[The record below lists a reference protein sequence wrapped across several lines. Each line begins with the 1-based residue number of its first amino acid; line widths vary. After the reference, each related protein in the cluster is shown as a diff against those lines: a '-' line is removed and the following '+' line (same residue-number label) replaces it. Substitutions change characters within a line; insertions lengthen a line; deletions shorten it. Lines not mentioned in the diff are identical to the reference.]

1 MKLYIYKYI
10 TCITIAVLLAV
21 SCTSGDADVAGSSE
35 SSISTAITFKPNIGS
50 GETRATYPS
59 DASGNGIVGA
69 IDNAR
74 LKETSFGVFAQH
86 TENAIWSSYGKD
98 TPFNFMWNQEVE
110 WNDGTS
116 NWTYDPVKYWP
127 NDNQPADDK
136 GAQGSQAHSYLDFFA
151 YAPYQEVS
159 TPATGLN
166 EKDVDANSDSKP
178 DHDGIVQIVGNSTNI
193 NDSYIYY
200 RTSNDN
206 PFGSEE
212 SVDLLWATQRDLWK
226 TKESG
231 EGYVNGRVSLPFK
244 HALALFAVTVQGLF
258 DHANNDDTT
267 APYPTD
273 RDIFTKILV
282 ESVDFSGSPVFK
294 EGKMYIAPSPATADV
309 PHWDMTA
316 GKEHSLIVDGEEV
329 NPTFANRYL
338 DGTWKKY
345 WDESDI
351 GVSVPENLKSFL
363 QLSDQDDDG
372 DVDADDALV
381 LYNQL
386 PKGVS
391 HTEVPLNYT
400 NYDTEAGKYEDYY
413 YMVLPNDEY
422 RTSHPTEKMTVRMVY
437 YVITYDERLTLV
449 KTGYPKYFSIV
460 KNNITAVFDNFSFAP
475 NKKYKLRLQPG
486 LTSAKF
492 EVTMVDDW
500 DTPLTLDPEVV
511 DWYETPIEYN
521 VELGERRG
529 VIT

>member
-1 MKLYIYKYI
+1 
-10 TCITIAVLLAV
+10 
-21 SCTSGDADVAGSSE
+21 
-35 SSISTAITFKPNIGS
+35 
-50 GETRATYPS
+50 
-59 DASGNGIVGA
+59 
-69 IDNAR
+69 
-74 LKETSFGVFAQH
+74 
-86 TENAIWSSYGKD
+86 
-98 TPFNFMWNQEVE
+98 
-110 WNDGTS
+110 
-116 NWTYDPVKYWP
+116 
-127 NDNQPADDK
+127 
-136 GAQGSQAHSYLDFFA
+136 
-151 YAPYQEVS
+151 
-159 TPATGLN
+159 
-166 EKDVDANSDSKP
+166 
-178 DHDGIVQIVGNSTNI
+178 
-193 NDSYIYY
+193 
-200 RTSNDN
+200 
-206 PFGSEE
+206 
-212 SVDLLWATQRDLWK
+212 
-226 TKESG
+226 
-231 EGYVNGRVSLPFK
+231 
-244 HALALFAVTVQGLF
+244 
-258 DHANNDDTT
+258 
-267 APYPTD
+267 
-273 RDIFTKILV
+273 
-282 ESVDFSGSPVFK
+282 
-294 EGKMYIAPSPATADV
+294 
-309 PHWDMTA
+309 MTA

-511 DWYETPIEYN
+511 DWYETPIEYD
-521 VELGERRG
+521 VE
-529 VIT
+529 

>member
-1 MKLYIYKYI
+1 MRNYIYLYI
-10 TCITIAVLLAV
+10 TCLAITLLMMV
-21 SCTSGDADVAGSSE
+21 SCTFNDVTEPSTPGSSA
-35 SSISTAITFKPNIGS
+35 SVSVAFRPYIVSAD
-50 GETRATYPS
+50 TRATYPEGT
-59 DASGNGIVGA
+59 SGNGIVGI
-69 IDNAR
+69 IDNER
-74 LKETSFGVFAQH
+74 LKETGFGVFAQH
-86 TENAIWSSYGKD
+86 TGNYDWQTYTK
-98 TPFNFMWNQEVE
+98 TVPFNFMWNQQVT
-110 WNDGTS
+110 WDADLS
-116 NWTYDPVKYWP
+116 WTYSPVKYWP

-136 GAQGSQAHSYLDFFA
+136 GAQGSQPHSYLNFFA
-151 YAPYQEVS
+151 YAPYQKEE
-159 TPATGLN
+159 TPATGFS
-166 EKDVDANSDSKP
+166 EMGAAN
-178 DHDGIVQIVGNSTNI
+178 DGIVVVSPNTTHV
-193 NDSYIYY
+193 DESYIYY
-200 RTSNDN
+200 RTSNEK
-206 PFGSEE
+206 PFGSKE

-511 DWYETPIEYN
+511 DWYETPIEYD
-521 VELGERRG
+521 VE
-529 VIT
+529 

>member
-1 MKLYIYKYI
+1 MG
-10 TCITIAVLLAV
+10 LLMMV
-21 SCTSGDADVAGSSE
+21 SCTSEDTTASS
-35 SSISTAITFKPNIGS
+35 SSGASAATAVTFKPYIGS
-50 GETRATYPS
+50 GETRATYPA
-59 DASGNGIVGA
+59 DAGGNGIVGI
-69 IDNAR
+69 IDNER
-74 LKETSFGVFAQH
+74 LKNTGFGVFAQFAG
-86 TENAIWSSYGKD
+86 NAAWGSYTKT
-98 TPFNFMWNQEVE
+98 TPFNFMWNQQVS
-110 WNDGTS
+110 WDDGLSTPA
-116 NWTYDPVKYWP
+116 WTYSPVKYWP

-136 GAQGSQAHSYLDFFA
+136 GAQGSQPYSYLNFFA
-151 YAPYQEVS
+151 YAPYQKEE
-159 TPATGLN
+159 TPATGFS
-166 EKDVDANSDSKP
+166 EMVAAN
-178 DHDGIVQIVGNSTNI
+178 DGIVVVSPNTTNV
-193 NDSYIYY
+193 DESYIYY
-200 RTSNDN
+200 RTSNEK

-226 TKESG
+226 MNGSG
-231 EGYVNGRVSLPFK
+231 EGYVNGRVNLPFR
-244 HALALFAVTVQGLF
+244 HALSLFTVTVQGLF

-282 ESVDFSGSPVFK
+282 ESVDFSGSPVFA
-294 EGKMYIAPSPATADV
+294 EGKMYIAPNPDNADV
-309 PHWDMTA
+309 PHWEVTS
-316 GKEHSLIVDGEEV
+316 GKEYNIIVDEEDV

-338 DGTWKKY
+338 EGTWKKY
-345 WDESDI
+345 WDEDDI
-351 GVSVPENLKSFL
+351 GESVPENLKSFL

-449 KTGYPKYFSIV
+449 KQGNPKYFSIV

-521 VELGERRG
+521 VE
-529 VIT
+529 